1 MGSLLR
7 ERGTIHHARFSGPAI
22 NVARQGGIGITP
34 RKGWWTDDIWKD
46 AGITMRYALIVSI
59 RSPEI
64 TQDIYQAAVPEVA
77 NMARTRIKA
86 LLDLSVKP
94 TTVRK
99 K

>member
-1 MGSLLR
+1 
-7 ERGTIHHARFSGPAI
+7 
-22 NVARQGGIGITP
+22 VARQGGIGITP
-34 RKGWWTDDIWKD
+34 RKGWWTDDIWKGEY
-46 AGITMRYALIVSI
+46 AGIPVRYALIVSI

-77 NMARTRIKA
+77 NMARTRNKA

-94 TTVRK
+94 TTVHK